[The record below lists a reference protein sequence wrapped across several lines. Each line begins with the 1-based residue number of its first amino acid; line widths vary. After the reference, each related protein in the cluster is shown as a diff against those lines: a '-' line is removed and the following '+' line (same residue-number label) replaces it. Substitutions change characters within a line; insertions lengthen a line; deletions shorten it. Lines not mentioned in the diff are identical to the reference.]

1 MSFINQYLQFL
12 KPEKRVPKNQLKQG
26 NIYRI
31 VRYGGDTKRGINAR
45 YVFVIGRVIDKG
57 RIKVHCLK
65 INDIRPA
72 IFVNFLKELRNTKLI
87 TENYF
92 DLSSLLKSFDREG
105 SRLFN
110 GYIKNNKQVYNRAL
124 GNYRTYFVDK
134 LQYISEVKFEYE
146 ELLKLFGE
154 DSNVEKIIEEDSSEN
169 D

>member
-1 MSFINQYLQFL
+1 MSYINQYLEFL

-57 RIKVHCLK
+57 RIKIHCLK
-65 INDIRPA
+65 INDIRPP
-72 IFVNFLKELRNTKLI
+72 IFVNFLKGLRNTKEI
-87 TENYF
+87 TPNYF
-92 DLSSLLKSFDREG
+92 DLSSLMKSFDREG
-105 SRLFN
+105 SRLFD

-154 DSNVEKIIEEDSSEN
+154 DSDVEKIIEEDSSEN

>member
-57 RIKVHCLK
+57 RIKIHCLK
-65 INDIRPA
+65 INDIRPP
-72 IFVNFLKELRNTKLI
+72 IFVNFLKGLRNTNEI
-87 TENYF
+87 TPNYF
-92 DLSSLLKSFDREG
+92 DLSSLMKSFDREG
-105 SRLFN
+105 SRLFD